1 MLSKTEAITAA
12 VTILVFILQPKAEAT
27 AGEELENAP
36 AFSALCN
43 VIRQCQK
50 GFTAPA
56 VELTTGAEAAYN
68 GILAAEH
75 LASTNNSYV
84 LEKIAAEANGL
95 TKDLKPFPLTSF
107 GITARKLIN
116 ETAEKAKETR
126 NALDAAAKAAQAD
139 ATAANKLLAAAITG
153 NGELRDDED
162 DGSGYFTAATAT
174 TMFGTGANQNE
185 NCGGTGTIGKN
196 LGITVINDL
205 FCICVRGQTG
215 GKKVCHADA
224 TDKASASHNFDN
236 SAAHNKAAYAALMAK
251 CPKRVSPVT
260 PASLEAAI
268 AGYNSQI
275 ETLVHTI
282 NANGAA
288 AGFIVGYAHTGATGC
303 SGSNSQV
310 CINYKKLLDKKEAAA
325 IPWQVKIGQAIEKR
339 PSSAV
344 VQEIKAWTQ
353 TLAHMNLTVWQ
364 IYFSALSQAATQ
376 GDHSPKFLD
385 KKKFEE
391 CKEHKPK
398 KKCEEKGCKWEGT
411 SDTEG
416 VCEAKLEQQPNKET
430 AEGAAGEQKKEEKCK
445 GKLEPECT
453 KVPECKWE
461 GKGCKDFSFYLI
473 KQFPII
479 SSVFISLLGVLA
491 FLRIFPQMYEIY
503 ELLKIW
509 YFDRI

>member
-1 MLSKTEAITAA
+1 MLSKKEAITAA

-36 AFSALCN
+36 AFFALCN

-50 GFTAPA
+50 GVTAPG
-56 VELTTGAEAAYN
+56 VELTTAAETAYN
-68 GILAAEH
+68 SILAAEH

-95 TKDLKPFPLTSF
+95 TKDLKPLPVTPF

-116 ETAEKAKETR
+116 ETAAKAKETK
-126 NALDAAAKAAQAD
+126 NALDAAAKAAQSE
-139 ATAANKLLAAAITG
+139 TTEANKLLVAAITG
-153 NGELRDDED
+153 SGELSDKDN
-162 DGSGYFTAATAT
+162 GSGFFTAATAKNT
-174 TMFGTGANQNE
+174 FGTTPGQNE
-185 NCGGTGTIGKN
+185 NCRGSGGNGKN

-215 GKKVCHADA
+215 GKKVCHKEA
-224 TDKASASHNFDN
+224 TDKPTASHNFDN
-236 SAAHNKAAYAALMAK
+236 SGDHNKNAYAALMAK

-268 AGYNSQI
+268 ATYNSQI
-275 ETLVHTI
+275 GTLAHTI
-282 NANGAA
+282 NANEEA
-288 AGFIVGYAHTGATGC
+288 AGFIVGYAHTGSKRCDGT
-303 SGSNSQV
+303 NSQV

-364 IYFSALSQAATQ
+364 IYYSALSQAATQ

-453 KVPECKWE
+453 KAPDCKWE

-473 KQFPII
+473 KQFPLI

>member
-12 VTILVFILQPKAEAT
+12 VTILVFILQPKAEST

-36 AFSALCN
+36 AFFALCN

-95 TKDLKPFPLTSF
+95 AKDLKPFPLTSF

-116 ETAEKAKETR
+116 ETAAKAKETK
-126 NALDAAAKAAQAD
+126 NALDAAAKAAQSE
-139 ATAANKLLAAAITG
+139 TTEANKLLVAAITG
-153 NGELRDDED
+153 SGEQQDNKD
-162 DGSGYFTAATAT
+162 DGSGYFTAAAAKS
-174 TMFGTGANQNE
+174 MFGTGASQNE

-196 LGITVINDL
+196 VGITVINDL

-224 TDKASASHNFDN
+224 TDKASASQNFDN

-268 AGYNSQI
+268 ATYNSQI
-275 ETLVHTI
+275 GTLAHTI
-282 NANGAA
+282 NANEEA
-288 AGFIVGYAHTGATGC
+288 AGFIVGYAHTDSKHCDGT
-303 SGSNSQV
+303 NSQV
-310 CINYKKLLDKKEAAA
+310 CINYKKLLDKKDAAA

-344 VQEIKAWTQ
+344 VQEIKAGTQ

-364 IYFSALSQAATQ
+364 IYYSALSQAATQ

-385 KKKFEE
+385 SKKFEE

-398 KKCEEKGCKWEGT
+398 KTCEEKGCKWEGKNET
-411 SDTEG
+411 DGTCKPKTGTE
-416 VCEAKLEQQPNKET
+416 NT
-430 AEGAAGEQKKEEKCK
+430 AGAGGEKAGEQKKEEKCK

-453 KVPECKWE
+453 KAPECKWE

-473 KQFPII
+473 KQFPLI
-479 SSVFISLLGVLA
+479 SSFFISLLGVLE
-491 FLRIFPQMYEIY
+491 FLRIFP
-503 ELLKIW
+503 
-509 YFDRI
+509 